1 METIKSYL
9 EAMFAGMPNTPEVL
23 KAKDELLQMMDD
35 KYTELIAEGVS
46 ENEAVGQVISEFGN
60 LDELSEELN
69 LKKEVE
75 ELKSREQSHRR
86 FVNLNEVKDYLN
98 AERKS
103 ALFVSV
109 GVCLCIICSS
119 FTILFSEVIKGSNE
133 NIGIGLM
140 FTSLAAAIALFIM
153 NSVFMAD
160 YKYLKHE
167 LCQIDIATANYVSD
181 KKKDFRNFFMIS
193 KALGVFLC
201 ASCWVPASFTDGS
214 DASCVMMFFMIG
226 TGVLLLIY
234 GHTINKSY
242 ELILNLND
250 LTTISGRYGKEK
262 KVVYSN
268 PYAATLLEVFWPTV
282 NCIYLCS
289 AFLSLNF
296 VTILIIF
303 PIAYILEKILKA
315 AFTKE
320 AE

>member
-35 KYTELIAEGVS
+35 KYSELIAEGVS

-75 ELKSREQSHRR
+75 ELKSREQNPRR
-86 FVNLNEVKDYLN
+86 FVSMDDVKGYLN

-160 YKYLKHE
+160 YKYLKRE
-167 LCQIDIATANYVSD
+167 LCQIDIATANYVNE
-181 KKKDFRNFFMIS
+181 KKNDFKNFSMIS
-193 KALGVFLC
+193 KALGVILC
-201 ASCWVPASFTDGS
+201 AFCWVPSSFTDGS
-214 DASCVMMFFMIG
+214 DLSCVILFYMVGI
-226 TGVLLLIY
+226 GVLLLVY

-242 ELILNLND
+242 DTILNLND
-250 LTTISGRYGKEK
+250 LTTVSGHYCKEE

-268 PYAATLLEVFWPTV
+268 QYIATLLDLFWPTV
-282 NCIYLCS
+282 VCVYLCTS
-289 AFLSLNF
+289 FLTFNF
-296 VTILIIF
+296 LITALIF
-303 PIAYILEKILKA
+303 PVAYILEKIIKV
-315 AFTKE
+315 AFAKE
-320 AE
+320 V

>member
-75 ELKSREQSHRR
+75 DLKSREQSHRR

-103 ALFVSV
+103 ALFVAI
-109 GVCLCIICSS
+109 GVFLCIISS
-119 FTILFSEVIKGSNE
+119 SLTILFSEVIHGLNE

-140 FTSLAAAIALFIM
+140 FGCIAVAVALFIM
-153 NSVFMAD
+153 NSMFMAD

-181 KKKDFRNFFMIS
+181 KKNDFKNFSMMS
-193 KALGVFLC
+193 KTLGVILC
-201 ASCWVPASFTDGS
+201 AFCWVPASFTDGS
-214 DASCVMMFFMIG
+214 DASCVLMFFMIG
-226 TGVLLLIY
+226 VGVLLLIY

-262 KVVYSN
+262 KIVYSN

-303 PIAYILEKILKA
+303 PIAYILEKILKV
-315 AFTKE
+315 AFAKE
-320 AE
+320 A